1 MRLSTFE
8 LKLCGVRTCI
18 IFNPVAKGEKAKRFR
33 KFLATI
39 EKECALLHTTAAGA
53 ARSLAAQAVRDGFE
67 AVVAAGGDGTINEVL
82 NGIGD
87 ADGFDRARLGILPL
101 GTVNVFARELAIPR
115 NVEAAWENIRTG
127 RTTKIDLP
135 SVSFVANGASVR
147 RYFAQLAGAGLDA
160 RAIELV
166 HWPLKKKIGP
176 FAYVIAGLR
185 ALQARAPEIE
195 ISGADFSVK
204 GRFVLV
210 GNGKLYGGQFKLFPR
225 ADLRDGVLELCIFPK
240 VNWLTLAW
248 CGPKLLTLGTL
259 PAKSNKSLRA
269 EKFTLSSEETVP
281 FQVDGELAGHLP
293 ATFSLE
299 REKLRVLAP

>member
-1 MRLSTFE
+1 MRI
-8 LKLCGVRTCI
+8 CV
-18 IFNPVAKGEKAKRFR
+18 IFNPVAKGEKAKYFR

-39 EKECALLHTTAAGA
+39 EKDCSLIQTTGAGV
-53 ARSLAAQAVRDGFE
+53 ARKLAAKAVRDGFE
-67 AVVAAGGDGTINEVL
+67 AIVAAGGDGTINEVL

-87 ADGFDRARLGILPL
+87 ADGFERACLGILPL

-115 NVEAAWENIRTG
+115 NIEVAWEIIRTG

-135 SVSFVANGASVR
+135 SASFLANGVSER
-147 RYFAQLAGAGLDA
+147 RYFTQLAGAGLDA

-185 ALQARAPEIE
+185 ALQARAPEIT
-195 ISGADFSVK
+195 ISGEDFSVK
-204 GRFVLV
+204 GKFVLV

-225 ADLRDGVLELCIFPK
+225 ADLRDGILELCIFPK

-248 CGPKLLTLGTL
+248 CVPRLLTLGTL
-259 PAKSNKSLRA
+259 PAKAGQCLRA